1 MKRKD
6 FISSTLL
13 TTAGL
18 ALPTLALAD
27 KYNNMKNT
35 SPDNW
40 QRGSSGEKAKVCI
53 FSKQLQW
60 LNYQDLAKAVA
71 EMGYDGIDLTVSAN
85 GHVLPE
91 RVETDLPKAVEGAE
105 KAGIKIMMISTDIRD
120 ADEPLTKRI
129 LKTAAAQKIHYYRT
143 SGLNYQK
150 NIDIPENLETIK
162 KKFSGLAALN
172 KDYGLYSSYLNHSGE
187 GFGSSIWDLWL
198 TIKDLDPRYIGSQ
211 YDIKHSTIAGAYS
224 WPVCFKLIHQY
235 VQTMV
240 IRDFKWEKN
249 KGSWEIKPVPIG
261 EGMVD
266 FKKYFGLVKQY
277 QIAGPVCIM
286 CDYDLGGAENGA
298 TSLTIPGKN
307 VLDAMRKDLDAVK
320 KHLQLAGI

>member
-6 FISSTLL
+6 FISSSLL

-27 KYNNMKNT
+27 THNSLANT
-35 SPDNW
+35 SPLDLK
-40 QRGSSGEKAKVCI
+40 RIPTGEKAKVCI

-60 LNYQDLAKAVA
+60 LNYHDLAKAVA
-71 EMGYDGIDLTVSAN
+71 DMGYDGIDLTVRAN

-91 RVETDLPKAVEGAE
+91 KVETDLPRAVEAAE
-105 KAGIKIMMISTDIRD
+105 KAGIKVLMISTDIRD

-129 LKTAAAQKIHYYRT
+129 LKTAVAQKIHYYRT

-150 NIDIPENLETIK
+150 DIDIPATLEAIK

-172 KDYGLYSSYLNHSGE
+172 KEYGLYSSYLNHSGE

-198 TIKDLDPRYIGSQ
+198 TIKDLDPHYIGSQ

-224 WPVCFKLIHQY
+224 WPVCFKLIHPY

-240 IRDFKWEKN
+240 IRDFRWEKN
-249 KGSWEIKPVPIG
+249 KDLWEIKPVPIG

-266 FKKYFGLVKQY
+266 LKKYFGLVKQY
-277 QIAGPVCIM
+277 GIKGPICIM
-286 CDYDLGGAENGA
+286 CDYELGGAENGA

-307 VLDAMRKDLDAVK
+307 VLEAMKKDLDAVK
-320 KHLQLAGI
+320 RFLQL